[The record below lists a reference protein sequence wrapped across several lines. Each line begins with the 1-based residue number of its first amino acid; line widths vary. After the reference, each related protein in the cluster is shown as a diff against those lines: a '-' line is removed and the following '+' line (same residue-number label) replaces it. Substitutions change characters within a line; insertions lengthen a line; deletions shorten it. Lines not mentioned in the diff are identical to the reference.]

1 MSTHEHPPWRV
12 RRLHAYEIEFAC
24 PTSHETPSLSAA
36 DREQQLAEA
45 RHQSIRARLL
55 DARLQRIIAAAANGW
70 VVERL
75 R

>member
-12 RRLHAYEIEFAC
+12 ARLHAYEIEFAC
-24 PTSHETPSLSAA
+24 PTSHETPAASAH
-36 DREQQLAEA
+36 DHQLAEA

-70 VVERL
+70 VVERF

>member
-12 RRLHAYEIEFAC
+12 QRLHAYEIEFAC
-24 PTSHETPSLSAA
+24 PTSHETAH
-36 DREQQLAEA
+36 EHQLAQA
-45 RHQSIRARLL
+45 RHQSIRARFL
-55 DARLQRIIAAAANGW
+55 DPRLQRIITAAANGW